1 MTPILRR
8 LGIGLKPDAVREDPN
23 TSVDRPKAIAPT
35 KVVVLVLTMSLFM
48 SAAVGAMA
56 GHAAG
61 VEHTGSKVDAGEDP
75 GASLVP
81 LTELNHTGRATRSTD
96 RFTVLR
102 EALDFLE
109 EEYIGEVPTED
120 VLNQAAIDGVLAE
133 LGDRYSVLVRPD
145 GVLPAPGEF
154 DLGGVGIGARLEW
167 LPDRKRL
174 LVTQTFD
181 GLPAANAGLHAGDLV
196 VSVDGE
202 PVSWM
207 GREAVFASLA
217 APAGTEVRIGYR
229 RDEEAFDATITL
241 QAVEFPT
248 VDHEVLGSASNIG
261 YVRLHSVGELG
272 AAGLAVALTDLMDS
286 GVEAMIL
293 DLRGTAGG
301 STDAAVRV
309 AGLLTGPRLV
319 AVGEHT
325 DGVRTELKAE
335 GAASLPPDMPLAVLV
350 DRFSAGASELVAG
363 AVQDHG
369 VGLLIGETTYG
380 NGSGQTDFM
389 LGDGSRLRVS
399 DHLWTT
405 PNGWKIH
412 GHGLTPDVPMAN
424 EDAEGDPEETGV
436 LPGDTETDPYLQVA
450 ELYLVHSLDAATA
463 GR

>member
-8 LGIGLKPDAVREDPN
+8 LGVGLEPDAVREDPN
-23 TSVDRPKAIAPT
+23 TSIDRPKAIVPT
-35 KVVVLVLTMSLFM
+35 KMVVLVLTIFLFVT
-48 SAAVGAMA
+48 AAVGAMA
-56 GHAAG
+56 GYGAG
-61 VEHTGSKVDAGEDP
+61 MEYTGSQVDTGEGR
-75 GASLVP
+75 GASLAP
-81 LTELNHTGRATRSTD
+81 LMELNRTGRATRSTD

-181 GLPAANAGLHAGDLV
+181 GLPAANAGLRAGDLV

-217 APAGTEVRIGYR
+217 ASVGTEVRIGYR

-241 QAVEFPT
+241 REVEIPI
-248 VDHEVLGSASNIG
+248 VDHEVLGAASNIG
-261 YVRLHSVGELG
+261 YVRMHSVGELG
-272 AAGLAVALTDLMDS
+272 AAGLAAALTDLMDF

-301 STDAAVRV
+301 STEAAVRA

-319 AVGEHT
+319 AVGEHI
-325 DGVRTELKAE
+325 DGARTELKAE
-335 GAASLPPDMPLAVLV
+335 DAASLPPGMPLAVLV

-380 NGSGQTDFM
+380 NGSGQTDFV

-412 GHGLTPDVPMAN
+412 GQGLTPDVPMTN
-424 EDAEGDPEETGV
+424 EDADGDPEDAGG

>member
-1 MTPILRR
+1 MTPMLRR
-8 LGIGLKPDAVREDPN
+8 LGIGLETNAVREEPN
-23 TSVDRPKAIAPT
+23 TSVEWTRAVAPT
-35 KVVVLVLTMSLFM
+35 KVVALAMTMILFV

-56 GHAAG
+56 GHALG
-61 VEHTGSKVDAGEDP
+61 VEHTGSEVDAGE
-75 GASLVP
+75 GQGVSLVP
-81 LTELNHTGRATRSTD
+81 LTELNRTERAVRSSD
-96 RFTVLR
+96 RFTVLQ
-102 EALDFLE
+102 EALEFLE

-133 LGDRYSVLVRPD
+133 LGDQYSVLVRPD
-145 GVLPAPGEF
+145 EMLPGPEEF

-181 GLPAANAGLHAGDLV
+181 GLPAADAGLRAGDLV

-202 PVSWM
+202 PISWM
-207 GREAVFASLA
+207 GREAAFASLA
-217 APAGTEVRIGYR
+217 APADTEVRIGYR

-241 QAVEFPT
+241 REVEIPT
-248 VDHEVLGSASNIG
+248 VDHEVLGSESNIG
-261 YVRLHSVGELG
+261 YVRMHSVGELG
-272 AAGLAVALTDLMDS
+272 AAGLAVALTDLLDL
-286 GVEAMIL
+286 GVAAMIL

-309 AGLLTGPRLV
+309 SGLLAGPRLV
-319 AVGEHT
+319 AVGEYT
-325 DGVRTELKAE
+325 DGARTELEAVDE
-335 GAASLPPDMPLAVLV
+335 ASLPSDMPLAVLV

-380 NGSGQTDFM
+380 NGSGQTDFV

-399 DHLWTT
+399 DHLWHT
-405 PNGWKIH
+405 PNGWEIH
-412 GHGLTPDVPMAN
+412 GQGLIPDVPMIN
-424 EDAEGDPEETGV
+424 EDADEDPEDAGV

-450 ELYLVHSLDAATA
+450 ELYLVQSLDAATS
-463 GR
+463 GP